1 MVKFKGKYEDSSKL
15 FDLDNQVGGWL
26 LVPHP
31 PGPPVTSAAAV
42 VSDSYASCQH
52 PTSSTC
58 QVPLFF
64 CFMALDIPSTEIAQK
79 HGRTYDLRSG
89 GNINQEGILV
99 GG

>member
-1 MVKFKGKYEDSSKL
+1 MRIAVSFLTWTTGW
-15 FDLDNQVGGWL
+15 VGGWL

-42 VSDSYASCQH
+42 VSDSSASCQH

-64 CFMALDIPSTEIAQK
+64 CFMALDILSTEIAQK
-79 HGRTYDLRSG
+79 RGRTYDLRSG
-89 GNINQEGILV
+89 GNIHQGGILV